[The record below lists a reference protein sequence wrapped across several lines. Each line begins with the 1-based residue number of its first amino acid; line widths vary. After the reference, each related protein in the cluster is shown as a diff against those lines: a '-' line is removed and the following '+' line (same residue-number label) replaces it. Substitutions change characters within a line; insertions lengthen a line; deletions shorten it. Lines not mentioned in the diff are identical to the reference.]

1 MIVMSLR
8 QGFLFFS
15 ILICVVLA
23 VVVNFSYGIEI
34 VYTHLFYIP
43 IILTGI
49 WYPRYAILI
58 AVIMGL
64 LHITVDYATIKEFK
78 IAPYLRTVMF
88 MVVAY
93 VTKSLV
99 TEREQLEYKL
109 KTMSITDELTGL
121 YNRRGFFTIATQQM
135 NVAERSKKEMLL
147 FSADLDNMKQ
157 INDTFG
163 HQEGDCALIEIAS
176 ILKEVFRKSDIICRM
191 GGDEFAVLAID
202 TTNTTREVLMKRL
215 DTILEACNRRQ
226 GSKYQLSM
234 SVGVVH
240 YDPGNPSS
248 IDELMAQADV
258 LMYEEKRKKKN
269 YASLMNT
276 FLR

>member
-88 MVVAY
+88 VVVAY
-93 VTKSLV
+93 VTQSLV

-109 KTMSITDELTGL
+109 KAMSITDDLTGL
-121 YNRRGFFTIATQQM
+121 YNRRGFFTVAAQQM